1 MTSVEVVK
9 TISIDTLGGTI
20 KIPAFYEINEKY
32 HPCMYGPGVWH
43 ILTLF
48 RVEHYTVILY
58 NGDEDYEIV
67 IFPLCNYIWRSSEAS
82 PRRGGRW

>member
-32 HPCMYGPGVWH
+32 HPCMYGPGV
-43 ILTLF
+43 
-48 RVEHYTVILY
+48 
-58 NGDEDYEIV
+58 
-67 IFPLCNYIWRSSEAS
+67 
-82 PRRGGRW
+82 